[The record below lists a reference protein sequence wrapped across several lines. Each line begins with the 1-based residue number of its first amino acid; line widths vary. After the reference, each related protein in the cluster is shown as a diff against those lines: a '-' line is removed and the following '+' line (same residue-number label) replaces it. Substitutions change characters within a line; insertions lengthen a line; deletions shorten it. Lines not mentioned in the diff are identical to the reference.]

1 MVRPPAPAKR
11 PYAPRMAPAERREQ
25 LLDAA
30 LEIINRDGVA
40 AVSVDAVA
48 KAAGVT
54 RPVVY
59 GQFTDADHLLR
70 ALLEREGERAQAQMA
85 ATLPGDLSGAD
96 PVEVFTG
103 VARGYYDAVVT
114 APGRWRAILLP
125 VDGTPPAVRKYKE
138 RSDALIREQFARAV
152 RWFLRDAAD
161 AADAAADLDVELLI
175 RLLLAALEEG
185 GRLVLDDPD
194 HYPPERLTAMARF
207 LVETLLHRY
216 PHTARRPPAAS
227 APGRGGSS
235 RRASRSAST

>member
-1 MVRPPAPAKR
+1 MVRPSTPAKR
-11 PYAPRMAPAERREQ
+11 PYAPRLAPAERREQ

-30 LEIINRDGVA
+30 LEIINRAGVA

-59 GQFTDADHLLR
+59 GQFTDADDLLC
-70 ALLEREGERAQAQMA
+70 ALLEREGERAQAQLA
-85 ATLPGDLSGAD
+85 ATLPGDLNGAD

-103 VARGYYDAVVT
+103 VARRYYDAVVG
-114 APGRWRAILLP
+114 APNRWRAILLP
-125 VDGTPPAVRKYKE
+125 VDGSPPAVRRYKE

-152 RWFLRDAAD
+152 RWFLRDAVD
-161 AADAAADLDVELLI
+161 AADLDVELLI
-175 RLLLAALEEG
+175 RVLLAALEEG
-185 GRLVLDDPD
+185 GRLVLDDPE

-216 PHTARRPPAAS
+216 PYTAR
-227 APGRGGSS
+227 
-235 RRASRSAST
+235 

>member
-11 PYAPRMAPAERREQ
+11 PYAPRLAPAERREQ

-30 LEIINRDGVA
+30 LEIINRAGVA

-59 GQFTDADHLLR
+59 GQFTDADHLLC
-70 ALLEREGERAQAQMA
+70 ALLEREGERAQAQLA
-85 ATLPGDLSGAD
+85 ATLPGDLNGAD

-103 VARGYYDAVVT
+103 VARRYYDAVVT
-114 APGRWRAILLP
+114 APNRWRAILLP
-125 VDGTPPAVRKYKE
+125 VDGTPPAVRRYKE

-152 RWFLRDAAD
+152 RWFLRDAVD
-161 AADAAADLDVELLI
+161 AADLDVELLI
-175 RLLLAALEEG
+175 RVLLAALEEG
-185 GRLVLDDPD
+185 GRLVLDDPE

-216 PHTARRPPAAS
+216 PYTAR
-227 APGRGGSS
+227 
-235 RRASRSAST
+235 